1 MLRCYHNSQQRE
13 CRNPA
18 GAVCVGQEITFSLT
32 VEDAPAG
39 LSCSLRL
46 WHPLDGEKLLPMK
59 DTALSAGMQ
68 RFCVS
73 AIVSDT
79 ADLCWYY
86 FILQDG
92 ENRFYYGNNRQ
103 QLGGEGELYEGE
115 PPAFQITVCQPVPVP
130 SWYKDAI
137 VYQIFPDRFARDD
150 GWLERQKNAARKQ
163 DWKGPRRVIQQDWN
177 DTPYYTRNA
186 KGEVTRWPFF
196 GGSLSGIR
204 SKLFYLKS
212 MGAGAI
218 YLNPVFKAQSN
229 HRYDTA
235 DYMEIDPALGTEE
248 DFRTLAEDAGRLGI
262 RLILDGVF
270 NHTGADSIYFNK
282 QGNYPVLG
290 ACQGEE
296 SPYYAWYKF
305 TAFPDEYESWW
316 GVMDLPDVDE
326 NNSAYRAFIYG
337 NPDSVIRK
345 WMKAGASGWRLD
357 VADELPDDFIA
368 GIRAAIKETDPD
380 GLLMG
385 EVWEDASNKVSYGVQ
400 RRYFLGDELD
410 ATMNYP
416 VRELLLD
423 YMLGKCPAEGAVRRI
438 ASLAENYPTENFYGA
453 LNLIGSHDRVR
464 ILTMLGDAPSGLSEV
479 EKETYRLPAD
489 KLSLAQNRL
498 KVLSLLQ
505 YALPGVPCLYYG
517 DEAGAQGFSDP
528 YNRGTYPWG
537 NEDQELLAHYR
548 MLALLRKQ
556 YSVLRDGAYRF
567 SWQGEH
573 VLVCERYDENAGEA
587 VIAVVNRD
595 IFGSAD
601 AMIQLPERTEYVLDL
616 LSSEVLLPDGGV
628 PGQDES
634 GSEQYDLDK
643 DEPSQGGSDASVLKD
658 GVLSLTLPAV
668 SARLLYCSRK
678 RPASRKLSRSS
689 GILCHVS
696 SLPSGRLDRQAE
708 AFTDYLEAAG
718 QKLWQI
724 LPLNPADQMSGSPY
738 ASPCVFAGNPQLS
751 DPGYHVDM
759 SGYQAFC
766 EKESY
771 WLEDYALYV
780 VLKAHF
786 EGAPWQEWPQAERDR
801 ENLDW
806 WRIHKKADLEKIKQE
821 QFAFWR
827 RWLQVKDYAN
837 GKGISIIG
845 DIPVYVGVDS
855 ADTWAHREIF
865 LLGTDG
871 YPLAGAGVPP
881 DYFSEDGQH
890 WGNPL
895 YDWDYL
901 KAHGYEWWLM
911 RISSAMEYYDYI
923 RLDHFRSFS
932 AFFAVPA
939 GKTPRDGWWI
949 PGAGKEFFSF
959 LEERLG
965 RLPFIA
971 EDLGFLD
978 AQVHNLIKL
987 SGYPGMLVYQLSA
1000 DEMENLSSAEAKRRV
1015 FYTGTHDNQTLAGW
1029 CKDSGVPKTPD
1040 EIIEKLYES
1049 EAAWVIIQLQ
1059 DLLGIDDTGR
1069 MNVPGKA
1076 EGNWTWRAE
1085 AKELAAGK
1093 AEWLKKL
1100 SSKTGRHG

>member
-1 MLRCYHNSQQRE
+1 MVRCYHNSQDCTYRDPVGAV
-13 CRNPA
+13 PA
-18 GAVCVGQEITFSLT
+18 GREITFCLT
-32 VEDAPAG
+32 AEDAPSG
-39 LSCSLRL
+39 LSCSLHL
-46 WHPLDGEKLLPMK
+46 WHPLTGSRELEMKAQALPDGVR
-59 DTALSAGMQ
+59 TFRISTVA
-68 RFCVS
+68 
-73 AIVSDT
+73 SDT
-79 ADLCWYY
+79 PDLCWYY
-86 FILQDG
+86 FIIRDG
-92 ENRFYYGNNRQ
+92 ERRAYYGNNRE

-115 PPAFQITVCQPVPVP
+115 PPGFQITVYRSASVP
-130 SWYKDAI
+130 SWYKNAI
-137 VYQIFPDRFARDD
+137 VYQIFPDRFARDEN
-150 GWLERQKNAARKQ
+150 WLARQKNAERKPE
-163 DWKGPRRVIQQDWN
+163 WKGPRRVIQQDWN
-177 DTPYYTRNA
+177 DTPYYTRNE

-196 GGSLSGIR
+196 GGSLAGIR

-212 MGAGAI
+212 MGASAV
-218 YLNPVFKAQSN
+218 YLNPIFAAQSN

-235 DYMEIDPALGTEE
+235 DYRKIDPALGTEA
-248 DFRTLAEDAGRLGI
+248 DFRRLAEDARRLGI

-296 SPYYAWYKF
+296 SPYYRWYKF

-326 NNSAYRAFIYG
+326 NDPSYRDFIYG
-337 NPDSVIRK
+337 SPDGVIRK

-368 GIRAAIKETDPD
+368 GIRSAVKETNPD

-423 YMLGKCPAEGAVRRI
+423 YMLGKCAAESAVRRLN
-438 ASLAENYPTENFYGA
+438 SLAENYPPENFYGA
-453 LNLIGSHDRVR
+453 LNLIGSHDRIRV
-464 ILTMLGDAPSGLSEV
+464 LTMLGDAPEGLSEV

-489 KLSLAQNRL
+489 KLSLAKNRL
-498 KVLSLLQ
+498 KILSLLQ
-505 YALPGVPCLYYG
+505 YVLPGVPCLYYG
-517 DEAGAQGFSDP
+517 DEAGAQGFADP

-537 NEDQELLAHYR
+537 GEDQELLAHYR
-548 MLALLRKQ
+548 MLALLRTQ
-556 YSVLRDGAYRF
+556 YRVLKDGAYRF

-573 VLVCERYDENAGEA
+573 VLVCERYDETRGET
-587 VIAVVNRD
+587 IITIVNRD
-595 IFGSAD
+595 IFGTAD
-601 AMIQLPERTEYVLDL
+601 AVVRLPEKTKYVLDL
-616 LSSEVLLPDGGV
+616 LTAEELLPDEGTANKDSSDEGAC
-628 PGQDES
+628 DES
-634 GSEQYDLDK
+634 
-643 DEPSQGGSDASVLKD
+643 
-658 GVLSLTLPAV
+658 VLSLTLPAV

-678 RPASRKLSRSS
+678 KPAALKLSRSS

-696 SLPSGRLDRQAE
+696 SLPSGRLDDKAE
-708 AFTDYLEAAG
+708 AFIDYLEAAG

-738 ASPCVFAGNPQLS
+738 SSPCVFAGNPQLS
-751 DPGYHVDM
+751 DPGYHVDA
-759 SGYQAFC
+759 SGYEAFC
-766 EKESY
+766 EREAY
-771 WLEDYALYV
+771 WLEDYALYT
-780 VLKAHF
+780 VLKEHF
-786 EGAPWQEWPQAERDR
+786 AGAPWQKWPQAERDR
-801 ENLDW
+801 KNLDW
-806 WRIHKKADLEKIKQE
+806 WRSHKKAELEKIKQE
-821 QFAFWR
+821 QFAFWH
-827 RWLQVKDYAN
+827 RWMQVKAYAN
-837 GKGISIIG
+837 EKGISIIG

-901 KAHGYEWWLM
+901 QAHEYGWWLA
-911 RISSAMEYYDYI
+911 RILHAMDRYDYI

-939 GKTPRDGWWI
+939 GKTPHDGWWI

-959 LEERLG
+959 LEGRLG

-978 AQVHNLIKL
+978 AQVHDLIKL
-987 SGYPGMLVYQLSA
+987 LGYPGMLVYQLSA
-1000 DEMENLSSAEAKRRV
+1000 DEMENLPDAEAKWRV
-1015 FYTGTHDNQTLAGW
+1015 FYSGTHDNQTLAGW
-1029 CKDSGVPKTPD
+1029 CKDSGCEKTPD
-1040 EIIEKLYES
+1040 EIIETLYES
-1049 EAAWVIIQLQ
+1049 KAAWVIIQLQ
-1059 DLLGIDDTGR
+1059 DMLGIDDAGR

-1076 EGNWTWRAE
+1076 EGNWAWRAE
-1085 AKELAAGK
+1085 EKALTPKRAA
-1093 AEWLKKL
+1093 WLKAL
-1100 SSKTGRHG
+1100 ASKAGR